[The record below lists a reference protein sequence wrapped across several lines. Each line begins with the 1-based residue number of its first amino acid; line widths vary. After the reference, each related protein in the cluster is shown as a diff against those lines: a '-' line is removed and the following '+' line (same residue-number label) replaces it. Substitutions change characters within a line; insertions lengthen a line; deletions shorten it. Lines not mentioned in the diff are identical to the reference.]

1 MQVYFQVQ
9 IQFQVLNQI
18 AKLIRERGWKSDPSS
33 LLSHGATNSL
43 HALSALE
50 IRFGKMGEARVGMH
64 TGVDRSPNWCGP
76 KPENISL
83 KALEPE
89 LAGIQCAWSPN
100 WPEPNSLIAVAEPNW
115 RVLAMALRVV
125 GAARVLAM
133 ALRVVPALVRGSA
146 PAHKL

>member
-1 MQVYFQVQ
+1 MRPTNSIPSSAAQEEFQVYFQVQ
-9 IQFQVLNQI
+9 IQFQVQNQI

-76 KPENISL
+76 KPEKILL

-89 LAGIQCAWSPN
+89 LAGIQCA
-100 WPEPNSLIAVAEPNW
+100 
-115 RVLAMALRVV
+115 
-125 GAARVLAM
+125 G
-133 ALRVVPALVRGSA
+133 VRTGSEVEVIED
-146 PAHKL
+146 H